1 MWWNDSIDAAT
12 LSWASITPFGVPVVP
27 LVKMSWNTSSG
38 SGRFQAAW
46 RASQSGGKS
55 GSSAAGSAESAST
68 VVVGKSARPAAA
80 GSGRVTTRSQDQV
93 AGSRCADDGG
103 DRVHR
108 HPQVERHDHEAG
120 VHRPEVGG
128 RQLRARRAP
137 GQDPIAGL
145 QVERP
150 EPPGG
155 DPRAAIEIAVRPVRA
170 RAIVRPQAKR
180 RPIAEAGHGAL
191 EQVDQGH
198 RHVTESS
205 GGSSNATTTPSGR
218 SRDTAERRSGRSK
231 RASGAFDPPGALG

>member
-12 LSWASITPFGVPVVP
+12 LSWASITPFGVPGRAAREDELEHLVGFGALPGGLARLPVGREERVVRGG
-27 LVKMSWNTSSG
+27 LRRERLDRRRREVG
-38 SGRFQAAW
+38 EAGRG
-46 RASQSGGKS
+46 R
-55 GSSAAGSAESAST
+55 
-68 VVVGKSARPAAA
+68 V
-80 GSGRVTTRSQDQV
+80 GRVTARAQDQV
-93 AGSRCADDGG
+93 AGPRRADDGR
-103 DRVHR
+103 DRVRR
-108 HPQVERHDHEAG
+108 HPQVERHDHEPG

-150 EPPGG
+150 QPPGG

-170 RAIVRPQAKR
+170 RAIVRAQAKR

-198 RHVTESS
+198 RHGRIPRAGRRMLRRRRT
-205 GGSSNATTTPSGR
+205 GR
-218 SRDTAERRSGRSK
+218 SRDIAERRSGRSK
-231 RASGAFDPPGALG
+231 RASGAFDPPETLG